1 MKTFLEYVAED
12 ILSKYGTDLSHLTVV
27 FPNKRASLFLNEH
40 LARLAGRPIWSPQY
54 ITISDLFRQYS
65 VRTVADPIKL
75 VCDLHKSFV
84 SQTAIDET
92 LDHFYGW
99 GQLLLADFDDLDKN
113 MADADKVFA
122 NLRDIHELD
131 DVSYLSEEQK
141 EAIRRFFSNF
151 SDDHNSLLKER
162 FISLWSHI
170 SDIYHDFNQRLQQQ
184 QLAYEGALYREVAE
198 HIETLRSAQGEL
210 QQSYLFV
217 GFNLLQRVEQRLF
230 AALKKEGC
238 AHFYWDFDQ
247 YYMKG
252 HEAGHYIGQY
262 LADFPNELDPTDAAV
277 YSNFSAPKSVSYISA
292 PTENIQARYVS
303 SWLRENGRVAAGRR
317 TAIVLCNERLLPTVV
332 HCLPEEVEK
341 VNVTT
346 GFPLAQ
352 SPVAS
357 LIAQLIALQTVGYSA
372 QKGRFRLHH
381 VNAVL
386 RHPYIGSLSPEVPVL
401 LRQLGQQKIYYPSAQ
416 QLGVDE
422 SCQLLF
428 RQLEGGVFNLQLLRW
443 LSDVV
448 QLVARS
454 AESADP
460 LFQESVFRAY
470 TLLNRLHG
478 LVDSGDLQVDTV
490 TLQRLIG
497 QLVQSTSIPFH
508 GEPAEGLQVMG
519 VLETR
524 NLDFDHVLLL
534 SCNEGNMPRGVNDT
548 SFIPYNIRKAY
559 GLTTIDH
566 KVAIYSYYFHRLLQR
581 ASDVTVVYSNAT
593 TDGQTGEMSRFL
605 LQLMVESPHAISFKT
620 LQAGQTHY
628 PFAPQPIAKTAAM
641 LEKLKTRFARLL
653 SPTAVNVYMRCPL
666 RFYYQYVC
674 DLKEPDVSDEDTID
688 NRVFG
693 NIFHEASH
701 KLYKRLMAKS
711 PQILAS
717 DLDQLLRQRVAIE
730 QAVDEAFR
738 QELFHQPHA
747 ALPDLNGLQ
756 IINREVIIHYLR
768 QLLQLDR
775 QLAPFTIIGLETDVT
790 GQIEVRSGR
799 ERLSLTVGGRID
811 RLDMVSENGLPRI
824 RVIDYKTGNQRL
836 KPLADVEAVF
846 LQESLASHSDY
857 YLQTLLYA
865 CLVKNSHAGTAVSPA
880 LLFIQHSGGD
890 GYDPTLCFG
899 TPSSA
904 VPINDVADVR
914 QSFMQLF
921 TDQVSAIFDPDVH
934 FVPTDDRAR
943 CRSCAFK
950 DLCRLS
956 VLHPNNA

>member
-12 ILSKYGTDLSHLTVV
+12 ILSKYGTDLSRLVVV
-27 FPNKRASLFLNEH
+27 FPNKRASLFLGEH
-40 LARLAGRPIWSPQY
+40 LACLAGRPVWSPQY

-65 VRTVADPIKL
+65 SRTVADPIKL

-84 SQTAIDET
+84 AQTSIDET

-131 DVSYLSEEQK
+131 DVSYLSDEQK

-151 SDDHNSLLKER
+151 SADHNSLLKER
-162 FISLWSHI
+162 FLSLWSHMGH
-170 SDIYHDFNQRLQQQ
+170 IYHDFNRRLQQQ

-198 HIETLRSAQGEL
+198 HIDVLR
-210 QQSYLFV
+210 QSSDEPRQTYLFV

-230 AALKKEGC
+230 AALRKEGC
-238 AHFYWDFDQ
+238 ARFYWDFDH

-252 HEAGHYIGQY
+252 HEAGHYIAQY
-262 LADFPNELDPTDAAV
+262 LADFPNELDTSDAAI
-277 YSNFSAPKSVSYISA
+277 YANFVKPKHVSFVSA

-303 SWLRENGRVAAGRR
+303 SWLRADGRAADGRR
-317 TAIVLCNERLLPTVV
+317 TAIVLCNENLLQTVV
-332 HCLPEEVEK
+332 HCLPDEVEK

-357 LIAQLIALQTVGYSA
+357 LIAQLIALQTAGYSER
-372 QKGRFRLHH
+372 KERYRLHQ

-386 RHPYIGSLSPEVPVL
+386 RHPYVGPLSPEVPEL
-401 LRQLGQQKIYYPSAQ
+401 LRRLNEQRVYYPSAE
-416 QLGVDE
+416 QLGVDD
-422 SCQLLF
+422 CCRLLF
-428 RQLEGGVFNLQLLRW
+428 RRLDRGAFNAQLLRW
-443 LSDVV
+443 LADVV
-448 QLVARS
+448 QTVARRS
-454 AESADP
+454 ASSDP

-470 TLLNRLHG
+470 TLLNRLQG

-490 TLQRLIG
+490 TLQRLVG

-581 ASDVTVVYSNAT
+581 ASDVTIVYSNAT
-593 TDGQTGEMSRFL
+593 TDSQKGEMSRFL

-620 LQAGQTHY
+620 LQAGQTYH
-628 PFAPQPIAKTAAM
+628 PFAPQTIAKTPAM
-641 LEKLKTRFARLL
+641 LERLKTRFARLL

-674 DLKEPDVSDEDTID
+674 DLREPDATDDDTID
-688 NRVFG
+688 NRLFG

-701 KLYKRLMAKS
+701 KLYQQLMAKS
-711 PQILAS
+711 PHIVAS
-717 DLDQLLRQRVAIE
+717 DLDRLLRQRVAIE

-738 QELFHQPHA
+738 QELFHLPHA

-768 QLLQLDR
+768 QLLQIDR
-775 QLAPFTIIGLETDVT
+775 QLAPFTILGLETDVT
-790 GQIEVRSGR
+790 GVMEVASSQEHLRF
-799 ERLSLTVGGRID
+799 TVGGRID
-811 RLDMVSENGLPRI
+811 RLDMVTENGRPRI

-836 KPLADVEAVF
+836 KALADVEAVF
-846 LQESLASHSDY
+846 QQENLANHSDY

-865 CLVKNSHAGTAVSPA
+865 CLVKDGRADEAVSPA

-899 TPSSA
+899 SS
-904 VPINDVADVR
+904 PISDVADVR
-914 QSFMQLF
+914 QPFMQLF
-921 TDQVSAIFDPDVH
+921 AAQVGAIFNPEVD
-934 FVPTDDRAR
+934 FVPTADRAR
-943 CRSCAFK
+943 CRSCAFR
-950 DLCRLS
+950 DLCRLN
-956 VLHPNNA
+956 VQP